1 MEPKDKRNK
10 REIANSNE
18 RRRMQSIN
26 TGFLRLKRLLPVNDG
41 EKLSK
46 AAILQQAAE
55 FLQQIQREKSLLH
68 EHNIILRGIVT
79 DIKNG
84 ADIST
89 ALKNTDVDSIRD
101 LDTLTA
107 TGTTTTTTIA
117 STLITTKSNTS
128 THPLSPPKATTPVPM
143 PTNTQII
150 QATIVPQ
157 TTSPLPTP
165 ATTTSS
171 PINSTNPSTNT
182 TNLTELKSSATTI
195 TSQER
200 VNKTSNSNTKT
211 RRNYKKSAANKQ
223 TTPIHDRGTCQE
235 LTNQQTPSGAEIN
248 TSDKD
253 TSSKNVMP
261 TSGIAKAAIALPLE
275 VPFISETAIRVERQH
290 HPEINP
296 LPSRK
301 LIKLEA
307 PTATPPATDI
317 PSIDSQDSAS
327 KSQTLDTICKAIMEI
342 EGDRVF
348 RSEII
353 KDGTS

>member
-1 MEPKDKRNK
+1 MEAKDKRNK

-26 TGFLRLKRLLPVNDG
+26 TGFLKLKRLLPVNDG

-55 FLQQIQREKSLLH
+55 FVQEIQREKSLLH
-68 EHNIILRGIVT
+68 EHNMILRGIVT

-89 ALKNTDVDSIRD
+89 ALKNTDVDFIPE
-101 LDTLTA
+101 LDSSKSAASA
-107 TGTTTTTTIA
+107 TIATSTSTKPTKTTTISDA
-117 STLITTKSNTS
+117 T
-128 THPLSPPKATTPVPM
+128 SPPKATTPIPI
-143 PTNTQII
+143 PISTQIV
-150 QATIVPQ
+150 QATTLPTSSPSPNTTDTT
-157 TTSPLPTP
+157 TTSPIK
-165 ATTTSS
+165 SS
-171 PINSTNPSTNT
+171 NPSTNPI
-182 TNLTELKSSATTI
+182 NLTELKSSSTTI
-195 TSQER
+195 NNQER
-200 VNKTSNSNTKT
+200 VNKTTTSTKT
-211 RRNYKKSAANKQ
+211 RRNYKKAGTNKQ
-223 TTPIHDRGTCQE
+223 PIPIHDRGTCQE
-235 LTNQQTPSGAEIN
+235 LTNQQAPSGAEIS

-253 TSSKNVMP
+253 TSPKNAMSV
-261 TSGIAKAAIALPLE
+261 SGVAKAAIALPLE

-290 HPEINP
+290 HPEMNP

-307 PTATPPATDI
+307 TTTTSTPADI
-317 PSIDSQDSAS
+317 SSIDSQETAS